1 MKNDRI
7 TSRLRFVSAIALV
20 ALWFSPAF
28 GFSQNHSG
36 GAAPVSASTTPTAP
50 SGRQDVEAA
59 IQKLIQDLDI
69 SGRVLAY
76 PGTPSARVSPPPS
89 VAPGIAPLL
98 RFRALDREARY
109 RLGKL
114 DLVIDDA
121 GH

>member
-7 TSRLRFVSAIALV
+7 TNRLRFVSATALV
-20 ALWFSPAF
+20 ALWFSPAIGF
-28 GFSQNHSG
+28 GQNRSG
-36 GAAPVSASTTPTAP
+36 GAAPMSASSTPAAP
-50 SGRQDVEAA
+50 PGRQDVEAA
-59 IQKLIQDLDI
+59 IQKLIHDLDI
-69 SGRVLAY
+69 YGRVLAY
-76 PGTPSARVSPPPS
+76 PGTPSARISPTPS

-98 RFRALDREARY
+98 RFRALDRDARY